1 MGRITDILVT
11 IGKVVCQMIFLV
23 LDSYKYD
30 LSLRL
35 DFLMKVGM
43 IVDFKKGVIHVW
55 NKPSIVVEVLFFNA
69 VNMLHRISRSKVSGH
84 D

>member
-1 MGRITDILVT
+1 
-11 IGKVVCQMIFLV
+11 MIFLV
-23 LDSYKYD
+23 LDTYNYD
-30 LSLRL
+30 LSLGL
-35 DFLMKVGM
+35 DFLMKVGR

-55 NKPSIVVEVLFFNA
+55 NRPSIVVEVLPFNV